1 MNSEKLQFLTD
12 ESLHVINNFSGE
24 NKTGWGVMNTQEMI
38 EHLAD
43 FYNVSAEKT
52 KVKLYTPEEQL
63 PAYKA
68 FLLSDK
74 LFRENTKAP
83 VELIGEKP
91 APLKFST
98 LAEAKENLNNA
109 VKDFV
114 GYFKNNEA
122 AKTLHPVFGHLNFDE
137 WVLLHYKHVMHHLKQ
152 FGYERVLIV

>member
-1 MNSEKLQFLTD
+1 MNSEKLQFLMV
-12 ESLHVINNFSGE
+12 ESLHVINNFTGE
-24 NKTGWGVMNTQEMI
+24 NKNGWGVMNTQEMI
-38 EHLAD
+38 EHLGD

-63 PAYKA
+63 PLYKT

-137 WVLLHYKHVMHHLKQ
+137 WVLLHYKHVIHHLKQ
-152 FGYERVLIV
+152 FGYVPVLVV